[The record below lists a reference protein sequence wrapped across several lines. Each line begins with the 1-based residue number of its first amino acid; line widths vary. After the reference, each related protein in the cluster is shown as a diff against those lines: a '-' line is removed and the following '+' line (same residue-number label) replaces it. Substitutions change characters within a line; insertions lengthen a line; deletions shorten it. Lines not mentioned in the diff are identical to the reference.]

1 MLHTRTNRSDMGYRD
16 LLKTYMAQ
24 LRVVLGSDY
33 VEELGEQSRLTR
45 RELGEL
51 RTISAELN
59 RESFVDAD
67 RE

>member
-1 MLHTRTNRSDMGYRD
+1 MGYRD